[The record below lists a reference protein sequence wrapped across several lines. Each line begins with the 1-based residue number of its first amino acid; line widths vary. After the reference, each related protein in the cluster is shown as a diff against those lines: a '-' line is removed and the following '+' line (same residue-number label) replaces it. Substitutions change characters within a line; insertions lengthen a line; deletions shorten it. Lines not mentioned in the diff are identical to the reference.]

1 MAATTEG
8 AAGSPQV
15 IDGANFS
22 FDAEGN
28 KFIAASKRPDGT
40 WRKPRRV
47 KEGYIPQDEVA
58 KYECAPAAA
67 QALRYQNGPVGCLFI
82 EDTNEERPMSKN
94 ARKKAKLREKKKDR
108 NNKDDASTDLKVD
121 EITQNVGKV
130 RVSES
135 GSDHSSV
142 NRDDGFQ
149 QVVNGRKVSNPQ
161 IPTPTPTPQSDLV
174 PQAEDFEK
182 DLQKR
187 LKNLTTKVRQ
197 IEELEKKIK
206 EGEIKTPTPDEKDK
220 MAKKQTF
227 MEEINL
233 IQEQLNFIWSLHER
247 PGHCEMKKKKHVS
260 MK

>member
-1 MAATTEG
+1 MAAAAAAATG
-8 AAGSPQV
+8 ATQM
-15 IDGANFS
+15 IDGTKFS

-47 KEGYIPQDEVA
+47 KEGYVPQDEVA

-67 QALRYQNGPVGCLFI
+67 QALRYQNGPVGCSFV
-82 EDTNEERPMSKN
+82 EDKKEDRPMSKN

-108 NNKDDASTDLKVD
+108 NSKDEASTDLKV
-121 EITQNVGKV
+121 EELSQGVGKV

-135 GSDHSSV
+135 GSDHSSSAL
-142 NRDDGFQ
+142 RDDGFQ
-149 QVVNGRKVSNPQ
+149 QVVNGRKVSNPLN
-161 IPTPTPTPQSDLV
+161 PNPAPPQSDLV

-182 DLQKR
+182 ELQKR
-187 LKNLTTKVRQ
+187 LKNLTKKIRQ

-206 EGEIKTPTPDEKDK
+206 EGEIKTPTPDENDK
-220 MAKKQTF
+220 IAKKQGF

-233 IQEQLNFIWSLHER
+233 IQEQLNFI
-247 PGHCEMKKKKHVS
+247 
-260 MK
+260 

>member
-1 MAATTEG
+1 MAAATG
-8 AAGSPQV
+8 APQV
-15 IDGANFS
+15 IDGSNFA
-22 FDAEGN
+22 FDEEGN

-47 KEGYIPQDEVA
+47 KDGYVPQDEVA

-67 QALRYQNGPVGCLFI
+67 QALRYENGPVGCLFV
-82 EDTNEERPMSKN
+82 EDKKEERPMSKN

-108 NNKDDASTDLKVD
+108 SAKEEASTDLKAD
-121 EITQNVGKV
+121 EITQNVGKL

-135 GSDHSSV
+135 GSDHSSSV
-142 NRDDGFQ
+142 PRDDGFQ

-161 IPTPTPTPQSDLV
+161 IPNLTQPPQSELV

-187 LKNLTTKVRQ
+187 LKNLTKKVRQ
-197 IEELEKKIK
+197 IEELEKKVK

-220 MAKKQTF
+220 MAKKPTF

-233 IQEQLNFIWSLHER
+233 IQEQLNI
-247 PGHCEMKKKKHVS
+247 
-260 MK
+260 